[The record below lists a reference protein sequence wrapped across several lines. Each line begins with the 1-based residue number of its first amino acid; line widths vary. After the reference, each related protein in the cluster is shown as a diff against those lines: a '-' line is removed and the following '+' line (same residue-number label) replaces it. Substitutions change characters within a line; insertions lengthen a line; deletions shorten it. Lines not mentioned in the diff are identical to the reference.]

1 MELAHATAFAGHLGV
16 KKTKQRFL
24 QQVNWPGFIKS
35 VKSYCKSCDVCQK
48 TTPKG
53 RVPQAFIQD
62 TDTPSR
68 PFQKL
73 AMDIVGPLK
82 ITSNKGNRYIL
93 TVVDLCTRW
102 PEATLL
108 KYISSEA
115 ITDSLLLIFSRIG
128 FP

>member
-16 KKTKQRFL
+16 NKAKQRFL

-35 VKSYCKSCDVCQK
+35 VKSYCKSCDVFQK

-53 RVPQAFIQD
+53 RVTQAFIQD

-82 ITSNKGNRYIL
+82 ITSNKGNRYIV

-108 KYISSEA
+108 KYISNEA